1 MKAGKCAG
9 KCGKGG
15 KGIGRVGD
23 GRGRGNEGNGEDDC
37 ESGFRG
43 EREELAERSERT
55 GSALEEGREALVTS
69 ESKRRSWE
77 REKREGKE
85 SEERRWREEWR

>member
-1 MKAGKCAG
+1 METGEG
-9 KCGKGG
+9 VETREM
-15 KGIGRVGD
+15 GRMTARAVPA
-23 GRGRGNEGNGEDDC
+23 
-37 ESGFRG
+37 G
-43 EREELAERSERT
+43 EREELAERRERT

>member
-1 MKAGKCAG
+1 METGEG
-9 KCGKGG
+9 VETRE
-15 KGIGRVGD
+15 IGRMTARAV
-23 GRGRGNEGNGEDDC
+23 
-37 ESGFRG
+37 SAG

-55 GSALEEGREALVTS
+55 GSTLEEGREALVTS